1 MTGGIGYLSTIF
13 SKINKQI
20 IKITSRCLIA
30 IKYRKKNN
38 VTKGLQGLPNCG
50 VNGKNSSLTPQNV
63 VSKVNFC
70 KGCLLKF
77 TFDTTFCGVEGE
89 FLPLTPQFVVSKV
102 NFSHQHFIFWCPS
115 KKFSSA
121 PNISLIG
128 AKTVMVWGK
137 KGIWKTLWIMEFFGI
152 MGKRK
157 LFQAIPC
164 YSSLHF
170 ESHFSVPL
178 LFFTSF
184 LLTVVQKTPRR
195 IFSSGVN

>member
-1 MTGGIGYLSTIF
+1 MCTLPYLSAMLKISQKKLTAF
-13 SKINKQI
+13 S
-20 IKITSRCLIA
+20 
-30 IKYRKKNN
+30 
-38 VTKGLQGLPNCG
+38 
-50 VNGKNSSLTPQNV
+50 
-63 VSKVNFC
+63 
-70 KGCLLKF
+70 
-77 TFDTTFCGVEGE
+77 GVEGE

-184 LLTVVQKTPRR
+184 LLIVVQKNLLFRRDIGIQNFSGPRSYSFKR
-195 IFSSGVN
+195 NRNYSFTLIPLKGKECHNLPEF